1 MTEALAWLSGLFFG
15 PVGAIVAMA
24 AATYLVRVLGY
35 WIMGRVPLTPF
46 VRAALEA
53 LPGAIVV
60 ATIVPLV
67 MRGGL
72 SAWVG
77 MAAAALTM
85 IVVRRDV
92 AGLAAGLAGAILV
105 RALGLP

>member
-1 MTEALAWLSGLFFG
+1 MTEWLSQGLVG
-15 PVGAIVAMA
+15 PISAILAMA
-24 AATYLVRVLGY
+24 AATYLIRILGY

-67 MRGGL
+67 VRGGL

-77 MAAAALTM
+77 MACAAGTM

-92 AGLAAGLAGAILV
+92 VGLAAGLAGAILV